1 VSLDPAF
8 EGLVWPSKIYGIEAA
23 GRPWIRLRP
32 GLEVEDLERAAERM
46 GTRRDPPFEKRS
58 RARLVDLLT
67 CRAVLPSEHFEKRA
81 PTATWEQ
88 SSPSRV
94 GNS

>member
-32 GLEVEDLERAAERM
+32 GLEVEDLREAARRTPRPRTERPGLEGWAGLLGVSRKAPSMPREASVGAGNASR
-46 GTRRDPPFEKRS
+46 FFHRS
-58 RARLVDLLT
+58 
-67 CRAVLPSEHFEKRA
+67 S
-81 PTATWEQ
+81 
-88 SSPSRV
+88 
-94 GNS
+94 